1 MELLWQAIA
10 IIAVLG
16 LLLVLVFA
24 VLEPGPLQ
32 KRRSFGKG
40 RKTEEPGPQAAEDEA
55 SRG

>member
-1 MELLWQAIA
+1 MELFWQAIA